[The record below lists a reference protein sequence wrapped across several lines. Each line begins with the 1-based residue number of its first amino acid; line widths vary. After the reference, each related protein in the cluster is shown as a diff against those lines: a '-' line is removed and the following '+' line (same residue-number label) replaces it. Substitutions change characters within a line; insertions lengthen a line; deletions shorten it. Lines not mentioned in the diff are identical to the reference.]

1 MRYSDLLG
9 KNHKPRHR
17 AEPHNGLVAETVPR
31 KNAVRVGQQQPLG
44 RQVAAN
50 GEKSVGLAK
59 VRVGEGN
66 AVVEFENHRAKLRN
80 SGNRAQAK
88 KNYFS
93 AKKLMSD
100 IERHPL
106 KPFLPPS
113 AKVLMLGSFPPPR
126 ARWSMDFFYPNFQN
140 DMWRVLGLIFYADK
154 NRFVIA
160 DERRFDYEAVVRFC
174 TETGIA
180 IFDTASAVRRLKDN
194 ASDKFL
200 EIVEPTDLAALLS
213 QIPDCHT
220 IVTTGEKA
228 TDAIVNRYGCPKP
241 KVGSFSA
248 LSIGGRG
255 YRFFRM
261 PSTSRAY
268 PLALEKKAEFYAAMF
283 KDLSI
288 GI

>member
-1 MRYSDLLG
+1 MT
-9 KNHKPRHR
+9 
-17 AEPHNGLVAETVPR
+17 E
-31 KNAVRVGQQQPLG
+31 
-44 RQVAAN
+44 
-50 GEKSVGLAK
+50 
-59 VRVGEGN
+59 
-66 AVVEFENHRAKLRN
+66 VE
-80 SGNRAQAK
+80 Q
-88 KNYFS
+88 
-93 AKKLMSD
+93 
-100 IERHPL
+100 HPL
-106 KPFLPPS
+106 QPFLPQS
-113 AKVLMLGSFPPPR
+113 AKILMLGSFPPPR
-126 ARWSMDFFYPNFQN
+126 GRWSMDFFYPNFQN
-140 DMWRVLGLIFYADK
+140 DMWRVMGLIFYGDK
-154 NRFVIA
+154 NHFVIA
-160 DERRFDYEAVVRFC
+160 NERQFDYEAVVQFC
-174 TETGIA
+174 TEKGIA